1 MQHAP
6 EPRKNSRGGLWGFML
21 AVVLIA
27 LISGL
32 VASHRSTSPPSDQA
46 RIDHLL
52 ATLTARQTA
61 GAVEVGQFAAVQTAE
76 ASSLQ
81 TPRPT
86 QSATCQAVNN
96 NPWCDNFRPG
106 NLIYHPP
113 SNFCDYFT
121 CVASFWGA
129 DDPGDGYVVQC
140 SDGMYSQ
147 AGGEPEACSSHGG
160 VYRPLYSH

>member
-1 MQHAP
+1 MYHDREEGRRDATRTRTEEKQSRRAVGIHA
-6 EPRKNSRGGLWGFML
+6 RGGLDRAHLRHGRKSQEYL
-21 AVVLIA
+21 
-27 LISGL
+27 SSQRPGQD
-32 VASHRSTSPPSDQA
+32 RSP
-46 RIDHLL
+46 
-52 ATLTARQTA
+52 
-61 GAVEVGQFAAVQTAE
+61 
-76 ASSLQ
+76 
-81 TPRPT
+81 
-86 QSATCQAVNN
+86 
-96 NPWCDNFRPG
+96 PG